1 MTTSTRKPSRRIGV
15 INKVV
20 AKLTELANEGGNPIT
35 FDAMRSRLT
44 NAIKNA
50 GNRTPSD
57 ILTSIVEE
65 PVRGQG
71 VKASKTKA
79 IDDIDAQIKALRAQK
94 KALM

>member
-1 MTTSTRKPSRRIGV
+1 MTTSRKPSRRVGV
-15 INKVV
+15 INEVV
-20 AKLTELANEGGNPIT
+20 ATLTEIANKSGNPIT

-50 GNRTPSD
+50 GDRTPSD

-71 VKASKTKA
+71 TKSPKTEA
-79 IDDIDAQIKALRAQK
+79 IADIDAQIKALKAK
-94 KALM
+94 KASLS